1 MPDNFSYFCLPE
13 LTYVQMSLPE
23 ILFYI
28 IIGILIADYV
38 FERILEYLNAKNMS
52 TELPDELKGI
62 YDENEYKRSQQYELD
77 NQKMKLVSS
86 TFNLIIILLFLF
98 FEGFAF
104 VDQLARTITTN
115 SILIPVVFFA
125 ILMFALDLI
134 NIPFSVYDT
143 FVIEERYGF
152 NKTTPRTFVFDK
164 LKGWILSGI
173 LGGGLLA
180 LVVWFYQVTGDMFW
194 IYTWILITLFS
205 VVMTMF
211 YTHLI
216 LPLFNKL
223 YPLQEGELKTRIF
236 DFSDRSG
243 FNLKNIFV
251 MDGSKRSSKANA
263 FFSGLGK
270 KKKIILFD
278 TLVNDLKNNEIVSV
292 LAHEIGHYK
301 KKHTLANL
309 ILSVVQTG
317 VTLYILSLLI
327 NSPALSRALGV
338 SQPSFHIGLI
348 AFGLLYSPISM
359 VLGIGMNY
367 LSRKFEFKADEFAG
381 FYNLSNDL
389 VEALKKLS
397 VKNLSNLT
405 PHPVYVF
412 VNYSHPPLLQRI
424 RNLKQTPGETVES

>member
-1 MPDNFSYFCLPE
+1 
-13 LTYVQMSLPE
+13 
-23 ILFYI
+23 
-28 IIGILIADYV
+28 
-38 FERILEYLNAKNMS
+38 
-52 TELPDELKGI
+52 
-62 YDENEYKRSQQYELD
+62 
-77 NQKMKLVSS
+77 
-86 TFNLIIILLFLF
+86 
-98 FEGFAF
+98 
-104 VDQLARTITTN
+104 
-115 SILIPVVFFA
+115 
-125 ILMFALDLI
+125 MFALDLI